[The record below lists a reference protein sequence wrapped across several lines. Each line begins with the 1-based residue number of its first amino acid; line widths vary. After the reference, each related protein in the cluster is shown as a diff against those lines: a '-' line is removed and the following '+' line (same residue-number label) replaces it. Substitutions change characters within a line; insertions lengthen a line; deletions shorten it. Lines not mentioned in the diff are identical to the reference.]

1 MATTFQTQLLPPLGK
16 CAFAP
21 LNGYQIELKHDK
33 SIYESNVVRA
43 GKKWKVYMHT
53 VEQESARKYVS
64 TSINIQ
70 RAYYIRLVNAT
81 NVAKQA
87 AMMIIDQTSSP
98 LSRTRPFQFN
108 GDRSVLRPSFIA
120 NIMWKLKISSIGIM
134 RHSGMTRYA
143 SVSFSLLFFFTRILC
158 CLPCRSFATI
168 FASAVI
174 VIILFLLFLLLLLF
188 LCAFMASFRFD

>member
-1 MATTFQTQLLPPLGK
+1 MYAHGW
-16 CAFAP
+16 
-21 LNGYQIELKHDK
+21 
-33 SIYESNVVRA
+33 A
-43 GKKWKVYMHT
+43 GKRSKICVDIN
-53 VEQESARKYVS
+53 KYP
-64 TSINIQ
+64 

-108 GDRSVLRPSFIA
+108 GDRSVLWPSFIA

-143 SVSFSLLFFFTRILC
+143 SVSFSLLFSSLEFFVVFLAA
-158 CLPCRSFATI
+158 LATI
-168 FASAVI
+168 FASTVI
-174 VIILFLLFLLLLLF
+174 VIIFSPLSSSSSSVCLYGQFSIRLILIASRVINTVISFIVS
-188 LCAFMASFRFD
+188 LCLYGSSWTMINHV